1 MEGKSSSCTNRT
13 EGPLPLAI
21 EAMLSIH
28 QLQQW
33 FALSDPAK
41 EKARHTMPVLR
52 ELAKLD
58 DASGRPLA

>member
-1 MEGKSSSCTNRT
+1 
-13 EGPLPLAI
+13 
-21 EAMLSIH
+21 MLSIH

-52 ELAKLD
+52 EFTKLD